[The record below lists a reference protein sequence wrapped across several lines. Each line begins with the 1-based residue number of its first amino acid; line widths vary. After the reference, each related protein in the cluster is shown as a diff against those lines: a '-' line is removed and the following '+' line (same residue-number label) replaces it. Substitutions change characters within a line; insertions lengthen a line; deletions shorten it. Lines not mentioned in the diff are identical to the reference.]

1 MIRFLKPAD
10 YVTMPWANGLGQTV
24 EMVRVER
31 DGALLWR
38 LSMASVIADGPFSI
52 LPEINRNLTVI
63 SGPGF
68 GLTGPGFDLTCRP
81 LVPVAF
87 PGLVPLC
94 ATGVREPSTDFNV
107 MTLLSLP
114 QPIVQVSAG
123 VRMISA
129 PEGGTL
135 CIFTLTHAVVGGFTL
150 PPHHLVITNGN
161 GRVDGGLVIAV
172 GLAF

>member
-1 MIRFLKPAD
+1 MIRFLTPTD

-38 LSMASVIADGPFSI
+38 LSMASVIEDGPFSI
-52 LPEINRNLTVI
+52 LPEIDRNLTVI

-68 GLTGPGFDLTCRP
+68 ALTGPGFDLNCGP

-87 PGLVPLC
+87 PGLVPLR

-107 MTLLSLP
+107 MTQLSLP
-114 QPIVQVSAG
+114 QPIVQVKVG
-123 VRMISA
+123 VNKISA

-135 CIFTLTHAVVGGFTL
+135 CIFTLTHAVVGGLTF
-150 PPHHLVITNGN
+150 PPHHLIIMNGD
-161 GRVDGGLVIAV
+161 GRVDGGLVITV
-172 GLAF
+172 GLAV

>member
-63 SGPGF
+63 SGPVALIR
-68 GLTGPGFDLTCRP
+68 LTP
-81 LVPVAF
+81 LW
-87 PGLVPLC
+87 L
-94 ATGVREPSTDFNV
+94 
-107 MTLLSLP
+107 
-114 QPIVQVSAG
+114 
-123 VRMISA
+123 
-129 PEGGTL
+129 
-135 CIFTLTHAVVGGFTL
+135 
-150 PPHHLVITNGN
+150 
-161 GRVDGGLVIAV
+161 
-172 GLAF
+172 